1 MASAWTLL
9 QRNGIATPD
18 VCVYG
23 ASMAGVIA
31 AIAAARQDKKVLLI
45 SENDRL
51 GGVFGWGITN
61 QDIQTNAP
69 PGVVAGLSRE
79 LLASIGRRETNDW
92 KAWQRYCRVSCVGR
106 PSWFA
111 RGVNSMVAAEK
122 NITVFYNGSL
132 ESVYKNGTRIEQ
144 ITLSGDLPSQTVQ
157 ARTFIDASVT
167 GDLIAAAGCTVA
179 IGRESTTLYGEAAA
193 GIIAPSTWSGSVTIN
208 PYVTSGV
215 ASSGLLPGIDPGPL
229 GTVGQGD
236 GRVMPGCYR
245 LFVTTNA
252 STRRNF
258 PLPDFS
264 VYNEQNYQMLA
275 RAMNSATTSYDTMA
289 EIFQLYD
296 LQTGSYYDLNSRS
309 SVPASSNFMSDQCRE
324 YITATPQRRAVIRE
338 NAKQW
343 LLGLLYWIRYSRDPR
358 IPSALITEIATY
370 GLSTEELQSTAGFSP
385 EFYVREAR
393 RLVGDFVFD
402 QNDMVLANGLTGIV
416 AYGYYDIDSHSV
428 RRVVVNGAVV
438 PEGAQLTA
446 LASSAYGFGIPYTV
460 LLPKE
465 SQCTNLWS
473 PTCPSV
479 SRVAWCSLR
488 MEPLLMMLGEAA
500 GLAASQA
507 VEQDIDAQDVST
519 SRLGVLQDPQGVWD
533 GIVLNTDGTY
543 DQGTVTQTP
552 GASWSTTATR
562 FGYLG
567 ASALS
572 DGNTGKGKTLKFA
585 PNIQVTGAYR
595 VMFKYPPSDTAR
607 ATDATVTISHAG
619 GTVSLTVNQLYPGG
633 KGGDWE
639 DMGVYTFRAGT
650 PSVDY
655 ALVDTTAST
664 DFVVASA
671 FKFVSLG
678 N

>member
-1 MASAWTLL
+1 MAASWTLL
-9 QRNGIATPD
+9 QRNGVATPD

-45 SENDRL
+45 SENERL
-51 GGVFGWGITN
+51 GGVFGWGITS
-61 QDIQTNAP
+61 QDIQSNATP
-69 PGVVAGLSRE
+69 AVIAGISRE
-79 LLASIGRRETNDW
+79 LLSSIGRRESNGW

-111 RGVNSMVAAEK
+111 RAVNRMVAAEK
-122 NITVFYNGSL
+122 NITVFYSGSL
-132 ESVYKNGTRIEQ
+132 ESVYKNGTRLEQ
-144 ITLSGDLPSQTVQ
+144 ITLSGDLPSQTVG

-167 GDLIAAAGCTVA
+167 GDLIAAAGCSVA
-179 IGRESTTLYGEAAA
+179 IGRESTTLYSESAA
-193 GIIAPSTWSGSVTIN
+193 GIIAAAAWAGSVTIN

-215 ASSGLLPGIDPGPL
+215 ASSGLLPGIDSGPF
-229 GTVGQGD
+229 GTIGQGD

-245 LFVTTNA
+245 LFVTTA
-252 STRRNF
+252 SGDRIPF
-258 PLPDFS
+258 PDPDFS

-275 RAMNSATTSYDTMA
+275 RAMNSASTSYDTVV
-289 EIFQLYD
+289 ELFQMYG
-296 LQTGSYYDLNSRS
+296 LQTGSYFDMNSRS
-309 SVPASSNFMSDQCRE
+309 SIPASSNYMSPECKE
-324 YITATPQRRAVIRE
+324 YITATPGRRAVIRE

-358 IPSALITEIATY
+358 IPSGLITDIASY
-370 GLSTEELQSTAGFSP
+370 GLSDEELQAYGGFSP
-385 EFYVREAR
+385 EFYVREGR

-446 LASSAYGFGIPYTV
+446 LATSAYGFGIPYTV
-460 LLPKE
+460 LLPKAT
-465 SQCTNLWS
+465 QCTNLWS

-500 GLAASQA
+500 GLAAAQA
-507 VEQDIDAQDVST
+507 VEQDIDSQDVST
-519 SRLGVLQDPQGVWD
+519 SRLAVLQDPQNVWD
-533 GIVLNTDGTY
+533 GIVLNTDATY
-543 DQGTVTQTP
+543 NQGTVTQSP
-552 GASWSTTATR
+552 AASWSTTTTR
-562 FGYLG
+562 FGYIG
-567 ASALS
+567 ASGLS

-639 DMGVYTFRAGT
+639 DMGVYTFRSGS
-650 PSVDY
+650 PSADY